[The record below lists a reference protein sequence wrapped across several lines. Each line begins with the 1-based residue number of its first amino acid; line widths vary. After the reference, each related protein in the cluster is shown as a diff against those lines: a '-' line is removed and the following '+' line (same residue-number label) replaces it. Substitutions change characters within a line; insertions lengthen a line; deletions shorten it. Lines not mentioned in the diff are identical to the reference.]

1 MDNNIKNKFDML
13 NILIEELNSQKNDDN
28 LNIYKKMIIK
38 YINEIQNLT
47 HNDFNGKLEILNLAN
62 TQKDIIELINI
73 NNNRESLKKLLEEY
87 KNNFYTINEL
97 LGQNI
102 KINEKKE
109 INEIKENT
117 KKINKHK
124 KVAENIKKRIF
135 NDTDNKI
142 EGDYNKVILEKNNK
156 KAKEC
161 YNFCYSENN
170 TITKFYYKN
179 ESKKKYFIIVINN
192 SKDVLGKPIMT
203 KKKKY
208 LQFMLNVN
216 LILFTNLINMKELN
230 YYLIIIK

>member
-13 NILIEELNSQKNDDN
+13 NILIEELNSLKNDD
-28 LNIYKKMIIK
+28 NIYKKMIIK
-38 YINEIQNLT
+38 YINEIQKFT
-47 HNDFNGKLEILNLAN
+47 HNEINGNQEILNLAN

-73 NNNRESLKKLLEEY
+73 NNNKDSLKKLLEEY

-117 KKINKHK
+117 KKINKLK
-124 KVAENIKKRIF
+124 KVEENTKKRIF

-142 EGDYNKVILEKNNK
+142 EGYYNKVILEKKIK
-156 KAKEC
+156 KQ
-161 YNFCYSENN
+161 
-170 TITKFYYKN
+170 KN
-179 ESKKKYFIIVINN
+179 IIIFVIPKIIQLQNSIIKMNPKKKYFITVINN
-192 SKDVLGKPIMT
+192 SKDVLAKPIMT
-203 KKKKY
+203 KKKKF
-208 LQFMLNVN
+208 LLFMLNVN
-216 LILFTNLINMKELN
+216 LILFTNLMNMKELN